1 MSKKTRRHH
10 TPDQKINLLRRHHLE
25 KVPVS
30 EVCEGAE
37 LQPSVVYDWQRRLFE
52 HGAAA
57 FGESRKRVEP
67 SREQELQA
75 EVERLKAR
83 LADLEGHR
91 LRPAD
96 RPPRDLGRT
105 RSQAR
110 ASPRAPSQAPR
121 TAPPR
126 RRRILPSTPHISFN
140 PSVRQ
145 PTHLSRSR

>member
-37 LQPSVVYDWQRRLFE
+37 LQPSVFYGWQRHLFE
-52 HGAAA
+52 HGSLA
-57 FGESRKRVEP
+57 FGESRKQAES

-83 LADLEGHR
+83 LARKDEVIAEVTEELV
-91 LRPAD
+91 
-96 RPPRDLGRT
+96 RT
-105 RSQAR
+105 KKA
-110 ASPRAPSQAPR
+110 AGEP
-121 TAPPR
+121 
-126 RRRILPSTPHISFN
+126 
-140 PSVRQ
+140 
-145 PTHLSRSR
+145 